1 MVGWNHQLN
10 GHEFEQAL
18 GDGEGQE
25 GWCAVVHRIA
35 ESDTTKQL
43 NNKTTTNIGK
53 GVEKKEPSCTV
64 GENIN
69 WIQPTMENSMEISLK
84 TRTKMTI

>member
-1 MVGWNHQLN
+1 MCCSPW
-10 GHEFEQAL
+10 
-18 GDGEGQE
+18 D
-25 GWCAVVHRIA
+25 CK
-35 ESDTTKQL
+35 ESDTTKRL

-53 GVEKKEPSCTV
+53 GVEKKEHSCTV
-64 GENIN
+64 GGNIN